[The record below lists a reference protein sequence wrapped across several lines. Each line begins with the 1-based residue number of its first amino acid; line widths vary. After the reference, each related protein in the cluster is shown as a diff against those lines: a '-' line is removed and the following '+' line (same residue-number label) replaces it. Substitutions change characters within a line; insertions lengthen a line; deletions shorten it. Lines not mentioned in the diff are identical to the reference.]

1 MSRRVRMW
9 LFAPTLAGVA
19 ALLVWGF
26 TGLPGFGHYR
36 GVYGHLLAKVAVPER
51 KATDIVSST
60 TFDYRGFDT
69 LGEEIILFT
78 AALGLV
84 VLLREQRGEQHE
96 EEETDDDEEG
106 EEGREQR
113 TSEALRILGLGLVGP
128 TVVLG
133 VYIITHG
140 HLTPGGGFQGG
151 VILST
156 ALLIV
161 YLAGRYAAM
170 RRVSP
175 LPLVEAG
182 EAAGATAFALIGL
195 GGLIIAGIYMKNFID
210 PGTPKMLLSGG
221 FIPLLNI
228 SVGLEV
234 AGAFTLAY
242 TEFLDQTLLLRG
254 SGGGAEGEE

>member
-1 MSRRVRMW
+1 VSRRARLW
-9 LFAPTLAGVA
+9 LFAPALAGVLA
-19 ALLVWGF
+19 MLVWGF
-26 TGLPGFGHYR
+26 TGLPDFGHYR
-36 GVYGHLLAKVAVPER
+36 GPYGKLLAKVAVPER

-69 LGEEIILFT
+69 LGEEMILFT

-106 EEGREQR
+106 EEGREEA

-133 VYIITHG
+133 VYIVAHG

-151 VILST
+151 VILAT

-175 LPLVEAG
+175 LPLVEAA
-182 EAAGATAFALIGL
+182 ESAGAMAFALIGL
-195 GGLIIAGIYMKNFID
+195 GGLIISGIYMKNFID
-210 PGTPKMLLSGG
+210 PGTEKMLLSGG
-221 FIPLLNI
+221 VIPLLNI

-234 AGAFTLAY
+234 AGALTLAF

-254 SGGGAEGEE
+254 GGDE

>member
-1 MSRRVRMW
+1 MSRRARLL
-9 LFAPTLAGVA
+9 LFAPALAGMM
-19 ALLVWGF
+19 ALLVWGL
-26 TGLPGFGHYR
+26 TGLPDFGHYR
-36 GVYGHLLAKVAVPER
+36 GPYGKVLAKIAVPER
-51 KATDIVSST
+51 KATDVVSST
-60 TFDYRGFDT
+60 TFDFRGFDT
-69 LGEEIILFT
+69 LGEEMILFT

-84 VLLREQRGEQHE
+84 VLLREQAGEDEE
-96 EEETDDDEEG
+96 EEETEDDEEG
-106 EEGREQR
+106 LEGRSQR
-113 TSEALRILGLGLVGP
+113 TSDALRTLGLALVGP

-133 VYIITHG
+133 VYIVTHG

-151 VILST
+151 VILAT

-175 LPLVEAG
+175 TPLLESGEAG
-182 EAAGATAFALIGL
+182 GATAFALIGL

-234 AGAFTLAY
+234 AGAFALAF
-242 TEFLDQTLLLRG
+242 TEFLDQTLVLRG
-254 SGGGAEGEE
+254 GGGEES

>member
-1 MSRRVRMW
+1 VTRRARLW
-9 LFAPTLAGVA
+9 LFAPALAGVV
-19 ALLVWGF
+19 ALLVWGL
-26 TGLPGFGHYR
+26 TGLPDVGHYR
-36 GVYGHLLAKVAVPER
+36 GPYGKVLAKVAVPER
-51 KATDIVSST
+51 KATNVVSST

-84 VLLREQRGEQHE
+84 VLLREQRGEEQE
-96 EEETDDDEEG
+96 PEG
-106 EEGREQR
+106 EEGEDSRSPPR
-113 TSEALRILGLGLVGP
+113 TSDALRVLGLGLVGP

-133 VYIITHG
+133 VYIVSHG
-140 HLTPGGGFQGG
+140 ALTPGGGFQGG
-151 VILST
+151 LVLAT
-156 ALLIV
+156 ALLLV

-170 RRVSP
+170 RRLSP

-195 GGLIIAGIYMKNFID
+195 GGLIISGVYLENFINL
-210 PGTPKMLLSGG
+210 GTPKMLLSGG
-221 FIPLLNI
+221 DIPLLNI

-234 AGAFTLAY
+234 AGAFTLTF

-254 SGGGAEGEE
+254 EGGGE

>member
-1 MSRRVRMW
+1 VSRRVRLW
-9 LFAPTLAGVA
+9 LFAPALAAMV

-26 TGLPGFGHYR
+26 TGLPDFGHYR
-36 GVYGHLLAKVAVPER
+36 GPYGKVLAKVAVPER

-69 LGEEIILFT
+69 LIEEMILFT

-84 VLLREQRGEQHE
+84 MLLREQRGEE
-96 EEETDDDEEG
+96 EEPEGEEG
-106 EEGREQR
+106 EESRTPPR
-113 TSEALRILGLGLVGP
+113 TSDALRILGLALVGP

-133 VYIITHG
+133 IYIVTHG

-151 VILST
+151 VILAT
-156 ALLIV
+156 ALLLV

-175 LPLVEAG
+175 IPLLEAG
-182 EAAGATAFALIGL
+182 EAGGATAFALIGL
-195 GGLIIAGIYMKNFID
+195 GGLIISGVYMANFID
-210 PGTPKMLLSGG
+210 PGTEKMLLSGG

-234 AGAFTLAY
+234 AGAFALAF
-242 TEFLDQTLLLRG
+242 TEFLDQTLLLRDHG
-254 SGGGAEGEE
+254 RGR